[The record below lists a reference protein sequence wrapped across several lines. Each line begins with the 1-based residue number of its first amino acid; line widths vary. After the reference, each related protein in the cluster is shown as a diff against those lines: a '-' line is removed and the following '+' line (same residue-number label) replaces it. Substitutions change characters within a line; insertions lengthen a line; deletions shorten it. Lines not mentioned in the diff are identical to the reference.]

1 MMAEDKVQTFD
12 IPKTCKGGVV
22 VNEGP
27 DFHVEVQDIPTPEPG
42 PTDVLIKLNAT
53 GICHSDIHFMLND
66 WALPKMSDLGTKCAG
81 HEGAGVIV
89 KVGEQVKHLKP
100 GMRAGFKPIQD
111 TCGACEL
118 CRGGQECYC
127 ANAVFT
133 GLMCDGSYKQYV
145 VSPER
150 YTTIIPDG
158 VNDYIAGPIMCS
170 ASTIYTSIKESNLK
184 PGDWAVFPGAGGGVG
199 IQGIQLAA
207 AMGLRPV
214 AIDTG
219 EDKEKL
225 TKELGAEAFIDF
237 KKVEN
242 VAEEIVRI
250 CDGIGAHGVFVTA
263 VQSYPDSLTYLGGRV
278 GGKVCAI
285 GLPPAG
291 KFHIDVDPNQLCF
304 KKQSIQG
311 TLVSSMA
318 DVDKTLDFAKRG
330 LLKPIYTVYP
340 LSKFNEAVQK
350 LRKGEIAGRAVVD
363 FNQER
368 PPSGRAANGKQPAV
382 DDEHSDEEALL
393 ADDPLSGGLSEQ
405 ISFKRKHK
413 STPSSSSFIPRFFA
427 GPSVSPRNTPSPR
440 SQQSRLQQLRTPR
453 TAQNSNE
460 NSNGST
466 ELILD
471 YLDTP
476 ADAGAHLADTK
487 DVTGLDWYVEGP
499 GRRVGYDDLTAI
511 DWIFEYAKER
521 QRLRYL
527 YSGATGLLGTIK
539 QLADASQVW
548 IILVAAG
555 ILSGGIAAFIDVASD
570 WLADLKTG
578 YCSSVQDDG
587 RFYLHKGFC
596 CWGIDT
602 GDQCADWQ
610 EWGSAMGIGSA
621 GGRWIVEYIF
631 FILFSVLFAACASL
645 LVREFSPYAKHSGI
659 PEIKTVLG
667 GFVIRHFLGG
677 WTLVTKTLGLCLA
690 VASGLWLG
698 KEGPLVHVACCSAN
712 LFMKLF
718 GNVNGN
724 EARKREVLSAA
735 AAAGISVAF
744 GAPVGGVLFSLEQ
757 LSYYFPD
764 KTMWS
769 SFVCAMVAAVTLQAF
784 NPFRT
789 GKLVLYQV
797 TYHSGWHDFEMVP
810 FAFLGILGGLYGGLF
825 IKLNMSIASWRERRA
840 YLKGPVT
847 EVVIVSFVTALI
859 NFPIKFMRAQASELV
874 YILFAEC
881 ADLTEDTLGL
891 CKSGKA
897 NTGVIALLLIS
908 ALLGIVLA
916 GFTFGL
922 QIPAGIILPSMA
934 IGGLYGRAVGL
945 SVEVFQAAF
954 PQLFI
959 FGSCEPDRPCV
970 TPGTYAIVGAASALA
985 GTTRMTVS
993 IVVIMFELT
1002 GALTYVLPIMIAVM
1016 ISKWIGDAISPRG
1029 IYESWI
1035 HFKGYPF
1042 LDNRDDN
1049 GSSIPDVPAAQVMTR
1064 IEDLTTITATGHTI
1078 QTLRELLQT
1087 HRFRG
1092 FPVIS
1097 TSFDHEPDTSPITP
1111 VGNASDALLLG
1122 YISRTEL
1129 LYALSLTTSKS
1140 LPPETECHFS
1150 HHPLSDPSTSLD
1162 LRPWM
1167 DQTPITLNARASF
1180 QLTVSMF
1187 QKLGLRYV
1195 LFTEK
1200 GMLRG
1205 LLTKKDVW
1213 YVLNGMEEDEVWE
1226 DGGEGAYGDV
1236 GEGMR
1241 RGGLREERDGVDDE
1255 GEERGLLGTPVEEED
1270 SFIGAGLERHRER
1283 EGRDG

>member
-1 MMAEDKVQTFD
+1 
-12 IPKTCKGGVV
+12 
-22 VNEGP
+22 
-27 DFHVEVQDIPTPEPG
+27 
-42 PTDVLIKLNAT
+42 
-53 GICHSDIHFMLND
+53 
-66 WALPKMSDLGTKCAG
+66 MSSSSSNPSS
-81 HEGAGVIV
+81 H
-89 KVGEQVKHLKP
+89 
-100 GMRAGFKPIQD
+100 
-111 TCGACEL
+111 
-118 CRGGQECYC
+118 GQ
-127 ANAVFT
+127 
-133 GLMCDGSYKQYV
+133 
-145 VSPER
+145 
-150 YTTIIPDG
+150 
-158 VNDYIAGPIMCS
+158 
-170 ASTIYTSIKESNLK
+170 
-184 PGDWAVFPGAGGGVG
+184 
-199 IQGIQLAA
+199 
-207 AMGLRPV
+207 
-214 AIDTG
+214 
-219 EDKEKL
+219 
-225 TKELGAEAFIDF
+225 AEA
-237 KKVEN
+237 
-242 VAEEIVRI
+242 
-250 CDGIGAHGVFVTA
+250 
-263 VQSYPDSLTYLGGRV
+263 
-278 GGKVCAI
+278 
-285 GLPPAG
+285 
-291 KFHIDVDPNQLCF
+291 
-304 KKQSIQG
+304 
-311 TLVSSMA
+311 SSRR
-318 DVDKTLDFAKRG
+318 TF
-330 LLKPIYTVYP
+330 
-340 LSKFNEAVQK
+340 
-350 LRKGEIAGRAVVD
+350 
-363 FNQER
+363 
-368 PPSGRAANGKQPAV
+368 NGKQPV
-382 DDEHSDEEALL
+382 VEDDDSDEEALL
-393 ADDPLSGGLSEQ
+393 ADDPLERDLPEQ
-405 ISFKRKHK
+405 LSFKRRPK
-413 STPSSSSFIPRFFA
+413 PSASSFGFSRYLA
-427 GPSVSPRNTPSPR
+427 SPLGSASNRASPQPR
-440 SQQSRLQQLRTPR
+440 SHRP
-453 TAQNSNE
+453 
-460 NSNGST
+460 NGST
-466 ELILD
+466 ELILN

-476 ADAGAHLADTK
+476 GNAGEHLQDTK
-487 DVTGLDWYVEGP
+487 DANGLDWYVEGP

-527 YSGATGLLGTIK
+527 YTGASGVLGHLK

-578 YCSSVQDDG
+578 YCHNVDGDG
-587 RFYLHKGFC
+587 RFYLNKSFC
-596 CWGIDT
+596 CWGIEEE
-602 GDQCADWQ
+602 QACHDWNS
-610 EWGSAMGIGSA
+610 WGAAMGIGSV
-621 GGRWIVEYIF
+621 GGRYVVEYVF
-631 FILFSVLFAACASL
+631 FVLFSVLFAACASL

-677 WTLVTKTLGLCLA
+677 WTLVTKTVGLCLA

-724 EARKREVLSAA
+724 EARKREVFSAA

-744 GAPVGGVLFSLEQ
+744 GAPIGGVLFSLEQ

-769 SFVCAMVAAVTLQAF
+769 SFVCAMVAAVTLQAC
-784 NPFRT
+784 NPFHT

-797 TYHSGWHDFEMVP
+797 TYHSGWHDFELVP
-810 FAFLGILGGLYGGLF
+810 FAFLGILGGLFGGFF
-825 IKLNMSIASWRERRA
+825 IKLNMGVAEWRKNRQ

-874 YILFAEC
+874 HILFAEC
-881 ADLTEDTLGL
+881 ADLAEDTLGL

-908 ALLGIVLA
+908 SGLGIILS

-934 IGGLYGRAVGL
+934 IGGLFGRAVGL
-945 SVEVFQAAF
+945 SVEVVQAAW
-954 PQLFI
+954 PTLFV
-959 FGSCEPDRPCV
+959 FKSCEPDVPCV

-1042 LDNRDDN
+1042 LDNREDN
-1049 GSSIPDVPAAQVMTR
+1049 GSSIPDVGAGYVMTR
-1064 IEDLTTITATGHTI
+1064 IEDLTAITATGHTI
-1078 QTLRELLQT
+1078 GSLRQLLSQ

-1092 FPVIS
+1092 FPIIDNS
-1097 TSFDHEPDTSPITP
+1097 R
-1111 VGNASDALLLG
+1111 DALLLG

-1129 LYALSLTTSKS
+1129 QYALQLALT
-1140 LPPETECHFS
+1140 PPRTLAAETEACFS
-1150 HHPLSDPSTSLD
+1150 HQPLSDPATSLD

-1195 LFTEK
+1195 LFTDR
-1200 GMLRG
+1200 GMLKG

-1213 YVLNGMEEDEVWE
+1213 YVMNGVDEEREE
-1226 DGGEGAYGDV
+1226 GGAGV
-1236 GEGMR
+1236 GG
-1241 RGGLREERDGVDDE
+1241 RGGLRQESDDDE
-1255 GEERGLLGTPVEEED
+1255 ESEERGLLGTPEEEHD
-1270 SFIGAGLERHRER
+1270 DFIGAHDR
-1283 EGRDG
+1283 

>member
-1 MMAEDKVQTFD
+1 
-12 IPKTCKGGVV
+12 
-22 VNEGP
+22 
-27 DFHVEVQDIPTPEPG
+27 
-42 PTDVLIKLNAT
+42 
-53 GICHSDIHFMLND
+53 
-66 WALPKMSDLGTKCAG
+66 MS
-81 HEGAGVIV
+81 
-89 KVGEQVKHLKP
+89 
-100 GMRAGFKPIQD
+100 
-111 TCGACEL
+111 
-118 CRGGQECYC
+118 
-127 ANAVFT
+127 
-133 GLMCDGSYKQYV
+133 S
-145 VSPER
+145 S
-150 YTTIIPDG
+150 
-158 VNDYIAGPIMCS
+158 S
-170 ASTIYTSIKESNLK
+170 ASPS
-184 PGDWAVFPGAGGGVG
+184 PHGH
-199 IQGIQLAA
+199 
-207 AMGLRPV
+207 
-214 AIDTG
+214 
-219 EDKEKL
+219 
-225 TKELGAEAFIDF
+225 AEASSSR
-237 KKVEN
+237 
-242 VAEEIVRI
+242 A
-250 CDGIGAHGVFVTA
+250 
-263 VQSYPDSLTYLGGRV
+263 PGR
-278 GGKVCAI
+278 
-285 GLPPAG
+285 
-291 KFHIDVDPNQLCF
+291 
-304 KKQSIQG
+304 
-311 TLVSSMA
+311 SS
-318 DVDKTLDFAKRG
+318 
-330 LLKPIYTVYP
+330 
-340 LSKFNEAVQK
+340 
-350 LRKGEIAGRAVVD
+350 
-363 FNQER
+363 
-368 PPSGRAANGKQPAV
+368 NGKQPAV
-382 DDEHSDEEALL
+382 EDGADSDEDALL
-393 ADDPLSGGLSEQ
+393 ADDPLNGGLSEQ
-405 ISFKRKHK
+405 ISFKRKPK
-413 STPSSSSFIPRFFA
+413 PAPSSSILPRFLS
-427 GPSVSPRNTPSPR
+427 GPSSPRASASPLF
-440 SQQSRLQQLRTPR
+440 QSRLKHLR
-453 TAQNSNE
+453 NS
-460 NSNGST
+460 SIGGGSDT
-466 ELILD
+466 NLIPN
-471 YLDTP
+471 YSDTP
-476 ADAGAHLADTK
+476 ADADLHQTDIK
-487 DVTGLDWYVEGP
+487 DASGLDWYVEGP

-521 QRLRYL
+521 QRLTYL
-527 YSGATGLLGTIK
+527 YSGATGVLGTLK

-578 YCSSVQDDG
+578 YCSSVEDDG
-587 RFYLHKGFC
+587 RFYLNKGFC
-596 CWGIDT
+596 CWGIET

-610 EWGSAMGIGSA
+610 EWGSAMGIGNVS
-621 GGRWIVEYIF
+621 GKWIVEYIF
-631 FILFSVLFAACASL
+631 FVLFSVLFAACASL

-677 WTLVTKTLGLCLA
+677 WTLATKTLGLCLA

-718 GNVNGN
+718 SSVNGN

-797 TYHSGWHDFEMVP
+797 TYHSGWHDFEIVP
-810 FAFLGILGGLYGGLF
+810 FALLGIIGGLYGGLF
-825 IKLNMSIASWRERRA
+825 IKLNMSIASWRKDRT

-847 EVVIVSFVTALI
+847 EVIIVSSITALI
-859 NFPIKFMRAQASELV
+859 NYPIKFMRAQASELV

-897 NTGVIALLLIS
+897 NTGVVALLLIS
-908 ALLGIVLA
+908 ALLGILLA
-916 GFTFGL
+916 SFTFGL
-922 QIPAGIILPSMA
+922 HIPAGIILPSMA
-934 IGGLYGRAVGL
+934 IGGLFGRAVGL
-945 SVEVFQAAF
+945 SVQVFQSAF
-954 PQLFI
+954 PHLFI
-959 FGSCEPDRPCV
+959 FSSCEPDVPCV
-970 TPGTYAIVGAASALA
+970 TAGTYAIVGAASALA

-1042 LDNRDDN
+1042 LDNRDEN
-1049 GSSIPDVPAAQVMTR
+1049 GSSIPDVPAAHVMTR
-1064 IEDLTTITATGHTI
+1064 IEDLTAIPATGHTI
-1078 QTLRELLQT
+1078 QSLREMLQA
-1087 HRFRG
+1087 HRYRG

-1097 TSFDHEPDTSPITP
+1097 SPSSSPTDA
-1111 VGNASDALLLG
+1111 GDALLLG

-1140 LPPETECHFS
+1140 LPSHTECLFQHA
-1150 HHPLSDPSTSLD
+1150 PLSDPTTSLD

-1213 YVLNGMEEDEVWE
+1213 YVLNGMEDEVW
-1226 DGGEGAYGDV
+1226 DDAEGAEHVDAGL
-1236 GEGMR
+1236 GGGAR
-1241 RGGLREERDGVDDE
+1241 RGGLREQREDAGE
-1255 GEERGLLGTPVEEED
+1255 GSEHRSLLGTPMEEED
-1270 SFIGAGLERHRER
+1270 SFIGAEMERER
-1283 EGRDG
+1283 RDG